1 MRAEAVSAFV
11 VIVCSLIIVKHP
23 ARMLGSARPVHQEA
37 EFIIFTFPE
46 PADAAMIAMLFPEGD
61 VDMTFRI
68 ERRDKFITVPRR
80 ALGKLLGARE
90 IESDAFE
97 SVRQGGH
104 GLVSLI
110 SMMLTIMPRS
120 GKAILIWISLPNM
133 AQCDYGPGMKGTAG

>member
-1 MRAEAVSAFV
+1 MRAEAISAFV
-11 VIVCSLIIVKHP
+11 VIVGSLIIVKHP
-23 ARMLGSARPVHQEA
+23 TGMLGAARPVHQEA

-68 ERRDKFITVPRR
+68 ERRDEFITVPRR
-80 ALGKLLGARE
+80 ALGELLGARE

-110 SMMLTIMPRS
+110 SIIVIIMPRS
-120 GKAILIWISLPNM
+120 GKAILIWISPASI
-133 AQCDYGPGMKGTAG
+133 AQCDYNPGMKGAAA